1 MQHFSIIRT
10 ILKKLPRVND
20 VCWRLCGLRRPWS
33 HELFFSLVVSSSFF
47 QEPKWPN
54 KNSLLLHLLWLQL
67 YWFTIS
73 IHLFSYNQN
82 PLNLNNLAWLFK
94 EVFFPRLCVL
104 SVDKC
109 VYICLIRYFSSEW
122 DTLHL
127 SLQICRNL
135 KACPLKTVCSMNRQF
150 DRYVQEMPC
159 TSSPQ
164 RSLWFS
170 GSWGGS
176 APSEFLPV
184 RVLIYG
190 NLEPRG
196 FLSQTRKLDS
206 SWDLFIQ
213 NRRVNRRWD

>member
-1 MQHFSIIRT
+1 MLETLWAKETMVSWIVFS
-10 ILKKLPRVND
+10 
-20 VCWRLCGLRRPWS
+20 
-33 HELFFSLVVSSSFF
+33 SLVVNSIPRAQMTKQKLSSPSSVASTLF
-47 QEPKWPN
+47 
-54 KNSLLLHLLWLQL
+54 

-94 EVFFPRLCVL
+94 EVFFPLGFVSL
-104 SVDKC
+104 LKDKC

-127 SLQICRNL
+127 SLQICMNL

-150 DRYVQEMPC
+150 DRYVQEMPGAS
-159 TSSPQ
+159 SSPQ